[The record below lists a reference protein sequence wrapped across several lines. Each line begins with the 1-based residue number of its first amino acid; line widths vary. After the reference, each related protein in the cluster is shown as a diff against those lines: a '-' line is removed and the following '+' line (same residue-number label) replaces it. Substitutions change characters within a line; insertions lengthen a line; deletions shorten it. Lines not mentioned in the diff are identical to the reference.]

1 MDMTLTS
8 TERVIVGV
16 DGSPGSIT
24 ALRTAAEQARCRN
37 ARLCVVHVRPRRGLL
52 RSQLGGFYGPGGVTA
67 SSPLLDRPLTAA
79 DPDTDTRRIVDAALE
94 QALGPDPNDLV
105 ISRLDGYGKP
115 GRSLVGW
122 AWRANELLVLGKPG
136 GGRWRRPLHRSTGR
150 YCAAH
155 AHGPVI
161 IVRADD
167 EPPTTRRLTWLKA
180 LLSSRRRTSADPAA
194 PAKVS

>member
-1 MDMTLTS
+1 MTVTS
-8 TERVIVGV
+8 TERVIVGF

-24 ALRTAAEQARCRN
+24 ALRTAAEQARCRH
-37 ARLCVVHVRPRRGLL
+37 ARLCVVHVRPQRGLL
-52 RSQLGGFYGPGGVTA
+52 RSRLGGFYGPGGLTA
-67 SSPLLDRPLTAA
+67 SSPLLRGPLTAA
-79 DPDTDTRRIVDAALE
+79 DPHTGTRRIVDAALE

-122 AWRANELLVLGKPG
+122 AWRTNDLLVLGNRSG
-136 GGRWRRPLHRSTGR
+136 ARWRRLLHRSTGR

-155 AHGPVI
+155 ARGPVI

-167 EPPTTRRLTWLKA
+167 GPPTTPRLTWTKA
-180 LLSSRRRTSADPAA
+180 LLSSRRRTSADTTA
-194 PAKVS
+194 PVKGITQ